1 MKKFIIFNYPPK
13 RLKLEKRS
21 LYKKCVALSLIFT
34 LSQGTIQMYQLEV
47 MKKQKL
53 EQIRNTEIHIVEG
66 SSFTVYSANVQNKD
80 RTSKESEKM
89 MGKILSDSAEIIGI
103 QESTPSFNSDIQAEI
118 EKYHYQIVGEPRLG
132 HGVIG
137 KFYSDINESNNILSK
152 EEIVVSETFFLPFFP
167 HTQEELE
174 KTILMNSFYN
184 RIVTHAIL
192 KIENIG
198 FVHMYNTHLGFGVE
212 SIQKRQMEELLKI
225 IKHQREE
232 LNLPIILTGDFNT
245 TPTSI
250 NMEYFVEE
258 LKKIDVSM
266 VELKQN
272 TYKGNNDKAFKQLD
286 YVFVSNC
293 FKKESLVIDSPYSD
307 HDIVKVKLTYHK

>member
-1 MKKFIIFNYPPK
+1 MKKFIVFNIPSK
-13 RLKLEKRS
+13 KLKLEKRS
-21 LYKKCVALSLIFT
+21 LYKKGIAFALIFT
-34 LSQGTIQMYQLEV
+34 LSQGTIQMHQLET

-53 EQIRNTEIHIVEG
+53 EQIRSTKIHIVEG

-89 MGKILSDSAEIIGI
+89 MEKILSDSAEIIGI
-103 QESTPSFNSDIQAEI
+103 QESTPSFNSDIQTEI
-118 EKYHYQIVGEPRLG
+118 EKFHYQKVGEPRLG

-167 HTQEELE
+167 HTKEELE

-192 KIENIG
+192 KIENVG

-225 IKHQREE
+225 IKYQQEE

-250 NMEYFVEE
+250 NMKYFIKE

-266 VELKQN
+266 VELEQN
-272 TYKGNNDKAFKQLD
+272 TYKGNNDKAFKQID
-286 YVFVSNC
+286 YIFVSNC
-293 FKKESLVIDSPYSD
+293 FKTEPFVIDNPYSD